1 MKRHEIEFLWA
12 WFDALRRGDTD
23 AMAAALDPDI
33 VWQGIRED
41 LVCNGPEDVVAT
53 FVSGYDA
60 YQEIDSL
67 ELLGGE
73 HRIVLGVRA
82 ADLGEINGVEI
93 DGEIYNV
100 FTLEN
105 QKITRIEDYLRRDDA
120 LAAAGVSGAS

>member
-23 AMAAALDPDI
+23 TMAAALDPGI

-41 LVCNGPEDVVAT
+41 LVCTGPEDVVAT
-53 FVSGYDA
+53 FVAGYDP
-60 YQEIDSL
+60 YQEINSL
-67 ELLGGE
+67 ELLGAE
-73 HRIVLGVRA
+73 HKIVLGVRA
-82 ADLGEINGVEI
+82 ADLGEINGVDI

-105 QKITRIEDYLRRDDA
+105 EKISRIEDYLRREDA
-120 LAAAGVSGAS
+120 LAAAGVT